1 MIALNKFWGDD
12 EEYPKISDKKW
23 SFDIFYSKNSGI
35 FFGDFF
41 KILHL
46 RIVIIVFFLK
56 MFIKKF
62 GM

>member
-1 MIALNKFWGDD
+1 MVALNKFWGDD
-12 EEYPKISDKKW
+12 EEYSKISDKKL

-41 KILHL
+41 KILYL